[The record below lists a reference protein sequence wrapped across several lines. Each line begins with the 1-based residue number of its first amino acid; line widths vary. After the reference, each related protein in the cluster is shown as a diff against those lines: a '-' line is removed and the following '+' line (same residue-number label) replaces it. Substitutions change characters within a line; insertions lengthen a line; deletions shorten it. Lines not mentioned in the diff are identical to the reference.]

1 MNIVGYIIFGIGIL
15 ITVGWSII
23 IRDKATKEQAREKA
37 MELSAF
43 LMTVSLVL
51 IPLLHISPFH
61 LLWMIPASYFLGLLS
76 VITPLKILWIFSSIY
91 FSFWYIS
98 ISNAG
103 RKFYVDGEYEKAIEA
118 YEEEALKKSTPE
130 LYFNLALAYGKTGQ
144 HKKEIWAYQESIKLN
159 PKMPQSYYNLG
170 NAFIDFGDKQK
181 AIESFKKAISL
192 KPEYLKAHY
201 TICKTYAEIGD
212 KENALKEL
220 EIVRKS
226 DSRSADELVSII
238 NGVGQSQ

>member
-1 MNIVGYIIFGIGIL
+1 MTIIEYIILGLAIL
-15 ITVGWSII
+15 ITII
-23 IRDKATKEQAREKA
+23 WCLNIREKAKNEQAREKA
-37 MELSAF
+37 MELSGF
-43 LMTVSLVL
+43 LMTVSIALVFL
-51 IPLLHISPFH
+51 IPLSPFH

-76 VITPLKILWIFSSIY
+76 MLSPLRILWIFSSIY
-91 FSFWYIS
+91 FSFWYIG

-103 RKFYVDGEYEKAIEA
+103 RKFYVDGEYEKAIVA

-144 HKKEIWAYQESIKLN
+144 HKKEIWAYQQSIKLD
-159 PKMPQSYYNLG
+159 PKVPQSYYNLG
-170 NAFIDFGDKQK
+170 NAFTDFGDKQK

-220 EIVRKS
+220 EIVKKA
-226 DSRSADELVSII
+226 DSRSADELVSLI
-238 NGVGQSQ
+238 NGVWHL